1 MKTRLKATA
10 YGSFPSSFL
19 DGVSAVF
26 KKEDF
31 SFLNSS
37 QYSVFPGFC
46 DAAGSHKTGRC
57 AGVRECPA
65 ELQHRSRSACGRLS
79 AEGEA
84 AIGEAGEKAW
94 RFSAPA
100 CPRLPAVRAVLGGKN
115 GAFLRG

>member
-1 MKTRLKATA
+1 MPILLKTQVESADKTPIQARRARVGGLCGFPDTA
-10 YGSFPSSFL
+10 ERVP
-19 DGVSAVF
+19 
-26 KKEDF
+26 
-31 SFLNSS
+31 
-37 QYSVFPGFC
+37 
-46 DAAGSHKTGRC
+46 AGSHKTGRC